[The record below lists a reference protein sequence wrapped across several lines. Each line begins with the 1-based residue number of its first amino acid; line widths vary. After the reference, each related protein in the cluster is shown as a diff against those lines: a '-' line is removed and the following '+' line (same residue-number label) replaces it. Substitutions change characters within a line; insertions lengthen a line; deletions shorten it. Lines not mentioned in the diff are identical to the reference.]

1 LRNSQH
7 IDFLHH
13 IDVASIDCSARNC
26 YGFSAD
32 VTNILRL
39 VRVLRCKGSHIVVSN
54 SRDLKNHIIPI
65 AVSHCGME
73 MFDLSSKPSLRY
85 DRSDAVA
92 DMRQIFE
99 AAVFGGSECVA
110 VLKDVHLNIDTSDI
124 FLSAINWVDTV
135 GHVCFDESWM
145 LDQCQHFL
153 ETGICGYT
161 SEETIKNMKTRFFAN
176 FHAIVC
182 CSDDDAS
189 KMKTIYSHSSSVFQV
204 YLVHSP
210 PLKCISRHP
219 PL

>member
-1 LRNSQH
+1 
-7 IDFLHH
+7 
-13 IDVASIDCSARNC
+13 
-26 YGFSAD
+26 
-32 VTNILRL
+32 
-39 VRVLRCKGSHIVVSN
+39 
-54 SRDLKNHIIPI
+54 
-65 AVSHCGME
+65 M
-73 MFDLSSKPSLRY
+73 
-85 DRSDAVA
+85 
-92 DMRQIFE
+92 
-99 AAVFGGSECVA
+99 
-110 VLKDVHLNIDTSDI
+110 HLNIDTWDI

-135 GHVCFDESWM
+135 GHVCVDESWM